1 MYKKTVVIVLL
12 LLGCSFLNLIKVSSI
27 YAQGGTT
34 TGATSYCTTT
44 NSGVVQLSGQ
54 VGTILN
60 WQSTTDGGVTWNN
73 NVNTTPNQTYFNLN
87 QTTCYRAIVQNGGN
101 PPDTSTQVCIT
112 IYPESIGGTTS
123 GGGSYCDSTGSGT
136 VTLSGYSG
144 SILHWQF
151 STNGGASWTILPDTT
166 PSINHTNLT
175 QSTLYEV
182 VVQSGSMCPSDTS
195 TQTGFEV
202 YPQTVAGTINAPASV
217 CATGNSGMLLLT
229 GNTGNVVDWES
240 STDNGITW
248 NPVGNFTDTL
258 LYSNITQTI
267 SYRVIVQSG
276 ICTTD
281 TTPVVTITVSVP
293 TIAGTLAGGGLYCG
307 VPATGTLTLTG
318 TTGAILNWISSTNNG
333 TTWTLIANTT
343 STESYTNLS
352 ATTSYAVIV
361 QSGGCAADTSNIE
374 IVNVAPQTVAGT
386 ISISDT
392 VCTGINGDTLVL
404 SGNIGNVTTWLSSN
418 DNGITW
424 TTIANTTNTLPY
436 SGLTQTTLY
445 TAIVQSGSC
454 GADTAIPVSIIVV
467 ALPLASAGND
477 TTINQGDAI
486 VLNGSGTG
494 TPLWMPTTGLD
505 DATLFTPV
513 ANPATTTTY
522 ILAVMDNNNCIST
535 DTINVTVLLKT
546 FNGKVSTL
554 FTPNGDGT
562 NDSWYIEG
570 IQNYTDNKV
579 FVYNIYGLEVYK
591 AEGYINDW
599 KGTYKGKDLP
609 DGTYFYVIRFDA
621 EDMTLRGSVDIIRG
635 K

>member
-1 MYKKTVVIVLL
+1 MYRKIAVILL
-12 LLGCSFLNLIKVSSI
+12 LFIGCKV
-27 YAQGGTT
+27 YVKAQGGTT

-60 WQSTTDGGVTWNN
+60 WQSTTDGGVTWNSN
-73 NVNTTPNQTYFNLN
+73 ANTTPNQTYFNLN
-87 QTTCYRAIVQNGGN
+87 QTTCYRAIVQDGGN

-151 STNGGASWTILPDTT
+151 STNGGTSWTILPDTT
-166 PSINHTNLT
+166 PSINHNNLT
-175 QSTLYEV
+175 QSTLYEA
-182 VVQSGSMCPSDTS
+182 VVQSGSMCASDTS

-202 YPQTVAGTINAPASV
+202 YPQTVAGTINAPTAV

-229 GNTGNVVDWES
+229 GNAGNVVDWES
-240 STDNGITW
+240 STDNGVTW
-248 NPVGNFTDTL
+248 SSAGSFTDTL

-281 TTPVVTITVSVP
+281 TTPVATITVSVP

-307 VPATGTLTLTG
+307 VPATGTLTLSG
-318 TTGAILNWISSTNNG
+318 STGAVIGWISSTNNG
-333 TTWTLIANTT
+333 ATWTPIINTT
-343 STESYTNLS
+343 TTESYTNLS

-361 QSGGCAADTSNIE
+361 QSGGCAADTSNTE
-374 IVNVAPQTVAGT
+374 TVSVAPQTVAGT
-386 ISISDT
+386 LSASDT
-392 VCTGINGDTLVL
+392 VCTGINIDTLVL
-404 SGNIGNVTTWLSSN
+404 SGNVGNVGSWLFSTN
-418 DNGITW
+418 NGNTW
-424 TTIANTTNTLPY
+424 TVITNTTNTLPY

-445 TAIVQSGSC
+445 AAIVQSGSC
-454 GADTAIPVSIIVV
+454 TTDTTLPAIITVV
-467 ALPLASAGND
+467 ALPTVSAGND

-494 TPLWMPTTGLD
+494 TPLWIPATGLD
-505 DATLFTPV
+505 NATLFTP
-513 ANPATTTTY
+513 AASPATTTTY

-535 DTINVTVLLKT
+535 DTVKLTVLLKT
-546 FNGKVSTL
+546 FNGKVSNL
-554 FTPNGDGT
+554 FSPNGDGI
-562 NDSWYIEG
+562 NDNWYIEG
-570 IQNYTDNKV
+570 IQNYADNKV
-579 FVYNIYGLEVYK
+579 FVYNIYGNEVYK
-591 AEGYINDW
+591 AEGYVNDW
-599 KGTYKGKDLP
+599 QGTYKGTALP
-609 DGTYFYVIRFDA
+609 DGTYFYVIRLDT
-621 EDMTLRGSVDIIRG
+621 ENITLRGSVDIIRG